1 MKNVKNVVVKMPT
14 GQNFLVETYDKKELM
29 ELLKKIEEVLKLTD
43 EIKEGYLR
51 SESAE
56 KMVLEFFDF
65 SDIVNDYSE
74 FEYNVDYDL
83 ENIFER

>member
-1 MKNVKNVVVKMPT
+1 MENVIVKMPT
-14 GQNFLVETYDKKELM
+14 GEDILVETYDKNELM
-29 ELLKKIEEVLKLTD
+29 ELLKKIEEVLKITD
-43 EIKEGYLR
+43 EIMEGCLS

-56 KMVLEFFDF
+56 KMVFDFFDF
-65 SDIVNDYSE
+65 SDIVNDYSD

>member
-1 MKNVKNVVVKMPT
+1 MKNVVVKMPT
-14 GQNFLVETYDKKELM
+14 GQNFLVETYNKKELM
-29 ELLKKIEEVLKLTD
+29 ELLKKIEEVLKMTD
-43 EIKEGYLR
+43 EIMEGYLS

-56 KMVLEFFDF
+56 KMVFDFFDF
-65 SDIVNDYSE
+65 SDIVNDYSD

>member
-1 MKNVKNVVVKMPT
+1 
-14 GQNFLVETYDKKELM
+14 M

-43 EIKEGYLR
+43 EIMNGYLD

-56 KMVLEFFDF
+56 KMVFEFFDF

-83 ENIFER
+83 ENIFGR

>member
-1 MKNVKNVVVKMPT
+1 MKNVVVKMPT

-29 ELLKKIEEVLKLTD
+29 ELLKKIEEVLKMTD
-43 EIKEGYLR
+43 EIMEGYLD

-56 KMVLEFFDF
+56 KMVFDFFDF
-65 SDIVNDYSE
+65 SDIVNDYSD

>member
-1 MKNVKNVVVKMPT
+1 MKNVVVKMPT

-43 EIKEGYLR
+43 EIMNGYLD

-56 KMVLEFFDF
+56 KMVFEFFDF

-83 ENIFER
+83 ENIFGR